1 VYAPVE
7 QPYRL
12 RSTYVYTDDAGAT
25 QRITTAWEP
34 RRDRN
39 VSIHTPFDTQFNLT
53 ILAQADW
60 RELSQIVLSLEF
72 EDKGKDYRVSKTLSF
87 SEASLR
93 TSPLATWTFPLR
105 DPETRNYRYREVW
118 LRNNF
123 SRVELPWKPVESDAG
138 TLLVGN
144 APGGVVVIEVDP
156 SDVGIGDDVR
166 RALVRLKYA
175 DPPHQKLDT
184 QTFMFRDSSPQ
195 EWSIARADASVVA
208 YTYSIDYTMSDASTR
223 RLHDQEGVIGG
234 DTDFLVLP
242 PPPAV

>member
-1 VYAPVE
+1 VYATVE

-12 RSTYVYTDDAGAT
+12 RSTYVYTDDAGAP

-39 VSIHTPFDTQFNLT
+39 VSIHTPFDTQFSLT

-60 RELSQIVLSLEF
+60 RELSQIVLDLKF
-72 EDKGKDYRVSKTLSF
+72 EDEDNDYRVSKTLSF

-93 TSPLATWTFPLR
+93 TSPLATWSFPLR
-105 DPETRNYRYREVW
+105 DPDKRNYRYREVW
-118 LRNNF
+118 LRTNA
-123 SRVELPWKPVESDAG
+123 SRVEQPWKPVESDAG

-175 DPPHQKLDT
+175 DPAHQRLDT
-184 QTFMFRDSSPQ
+184 QTLMFRDSSPQ
-195 EWSIARADASVVA
+195 EWSIARADAAVVA
-208 YTYSIDYTMSDASTR
+208 YTYDVDYTMSDGTSR
-223 RLHDQEGVIGG
+223 RLRGQEGLIGG
-234 DTDFLVLP
+234 DTDFLILP